1 MNRMLVTLLICLIL
15 SFMPSI
21 ICAQDT
27 DPDPVAPDRSV
38 AIVEQSASNPALIFG
53 VVLLGIAGVGGGV
66 FYGVYM
72 TQKGRR
78 GRKKTTTTSKAVRS
92 SQPRDTEDADATE
105 FSHKQHVIRQTALLE
120 LIQVDLRYI
129 VTALRISVSI
139 SVTLFLIW
147 ILFQCFFWLID
158 KMM

>member
-21 ICAQDT
+21 TCAQDSA
-27 DPDPVAPDRSV
+27 PDPVAPDRLV
-38 AIVEQSASNPALIFG
+38 RQIEEQSGSNPALIFV

-66 FYGVYM
+66 FYGVHM

-78 GRKKTTTTSKAVRS
+78 GRKKTTSTSKAVRS

-129 VTALRISVSI
+129 VTTLRIA
-139 SVTLFLIW
+139 VTLYCLWIGYNVAAWIFFELI
-147 ILFQCFFWLID
+147 
-158 KMM
+158 M